1 MFKGLRI
8 KIPIIAAVAIGVS
21 YFLFLVFVTP
31 FMDNTHGQKEQ
42 LQPSIVST
50 VIIPEDAQNA
60 PNRGFEPQVIT
71 VMIGIN
77 NTVRWVN
84 QDSVP
89 HGISTPDDNN
99 ADIDFTNA
107 VEKEKQQHPF
117 LMPGED
123 SFQYTFN
130 KPGRIDY
137 HMVPHPQMKGA
148 VIVLPAS

>member
-1 MFKGLRI
+1 MFKGSRI
-8 KIPIIAAVAIGVS
+8 KIPIIAAIAIGVS

-31 FMDNTHGQKEQ
+31 FMDNTRGQKEQ
-42 LQPSIVST
+42 LQPSIVSI

-60 PNRGFEPQVIT
+60 PSGGYEPHVIM
-71 VMIGIN
+71 VMIGVN
-77 NTVRWVN
+77 NTVRWIS
-84 QDSVP
+84 QDFVP
-89 HGISTPDDNN
+89 HGIPTPDDDK

-107 VEKEKQQHPF
+107 VESEKQQHPF
-117 LMPGED
+117 LMPGD
-123 SFQYTFN
+123 SFQYTFS